1 MPPLY
6 TLAYPLLSQAD
17 REFIDS
23 YRSEHDAAFR
33 DVVAPHFTMLFGCDQ
48 IAESQYKEHVR
59 SVAARSKPV
68 SFVCRYAMVC
78 NDVSNENFYVFL
90 VPDEGYSALSLL
102 HDELYRGPLAPFL
115 RLDAPYVPPC
125 CGCDEP
131 GFKTHQGPVRLPEQ
145 RRAQHGRLSRP
156 PDNMLS
162 GRRQDPRRSCS
173 AALGE
178 IGPSRPIA
186 DPTDVLVVCPI
197 ADAPD
202 FASSYAARH

>member
-1 MPPLY
+1 VPPMPPLY

-17 REFIDS
+17 RAFIDS

-115 RLDAPYVPPC
+115 RLDAPYVPHVAVATSQDSKHIKDL
-125 CGCDEP
+125 CDSLNK
-131 GFKTHQGPVRLPEQ
+131 GGLSMAGSVDRLTMCSLVDGKIRDDHVLPLL
-145 RRAQHGRLSRP
+145 GR
-156 PDNMLS
+156 
-162 GRRQDPRRSCS
+162 
-173 AALGE
+173 
-178 IGPSRPIA
+178 
-186 DPTDVLVVCPI
+186 
-197 ADAPD
+197 
-202 FASSYAARH
+202 

>member
-17 REFIDS
+17 KAFIDS

-33 DVVAPHFTMLFGCDQ
+33 DVVAPHFTMLFGCNQ

-78 NDVSNENFYVFL
+78 NDVSNANFYVFL
-90 VPDEGYSALSLL
+90 VPDEGNGALSLL

-115 RLDAPYVPPC
+115 RLDVPYVPHIAVATSQDSQHIKNL
-125 CGCDEP
+125 CDSLNSR
-131 GFKTHQGPVRLPEQ
+131 GLCIAGTVDALTMSSLIDGKIRDDHVLPLL
-145 RRAQHGRLSRP
+145 GR
-156 PDNMLS
+156 
-162 GRRQDPRRSCS
+162 
-173 AALGE
+173 
-178 IGPSRPIA
+178 
-186 DPTDVLVVCPI
+186 
-197 ADAPD
+197 
-202 FASSYAARH
+202 